1 MQYHFK
7 VYKEDNGYWAS
18 CIELDGCHSQGD
30 SIEELRQNL
39 EQALNL
45 YLDEPSNSGII
56 FPPPDAGIKGD
67 DVISIK
73 VNTKIAFANYLR
85 MVRIN
90 HKMTQKEVAQKLG
103 YKSTWAYQKL
113 ESSSK
118 TNPQLKTI
126 SKIKEVF
133 PDFDVNYIFM

>member
-18 CIELDGCHSQGD
+18 CIELEGCHSQGD
-30 SIEELRQNL
+30 TIEELKKNL
-39 EQALNL
+39 EDALNL
-45 YLDEPSNSGII
+45 YLDEPSNSRIV
-56 FPPPDAGIKGD
+56 FPQPDTEIKGD
-67 DVISIK
+67 DIISVK
-73 VNTKIAFANYLR
+73 VDPHIAFANYLR
-85 MVRIN
+85 MIRIT
-90 HKMTQKEVAQKLG
+90 HKMTQKEAAHKLG

-118 TNPQLKTI
+118 TNPELKTI

-133 PDFDVNYIFM
+133 PEFDVNLIFI